1 MQLLKLFFMPHYP
14 SGGTIVDFSK
24 LSPPSALRAEN
35 NDKRIEEVK
44 AQMGDKYLLAKPV
57 QRKTK

>member
-1 MQLLKLFFMPHYP
+1 MQLFKLFFMPHYP
-14 SGGTIVDFSK
+14 SGGTLVDFSK
-24 LSPPSALRAEN
+24 LSPPNAHKAEEN
-35 NDKRIEEVK
+35 RERIEEVK